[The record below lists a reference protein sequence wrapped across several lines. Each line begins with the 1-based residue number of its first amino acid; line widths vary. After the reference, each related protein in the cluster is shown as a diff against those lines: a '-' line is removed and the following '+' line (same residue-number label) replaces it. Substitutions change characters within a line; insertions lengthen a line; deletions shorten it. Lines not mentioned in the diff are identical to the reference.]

1 MDSDATVGVVKHA
14 DVDVAFPGTRRTVI
28 RLRDGGICG
37 CNLYAFLIIV
47 DEIWSHSGRGL
58 KICVSALGA
67 WFLSSWPGSS
77 SLLPDGAADT

>member
-67 WFLSSWPGSS
+67 WFHRFLAREQFSP
-77 SLLPDGAADT
+77 T